1 MYIEKNFIKKI
12 KKLTYKKVKYH
23 LWTYFV
29 LQKLKDTSI
38 YFYLY
43 RSFWHSVLNLNF
55 NNISKNQ
62 KNYMSIDVDPGAGIG
77 HQLANYNS
85 AIWYAKKF
93 NLIHAHT
100 SFPNKKWEKLLG
112 FNYSIICSENLINKG
127 YKKIKLPI
135 FKEKNLIE
143 ISKIKKII
151 HSYRDQKIILF
162 LEFNQGY
169 TKQYQIADYQK
180 EKFYSSKQRKKD
192 ITIFNHKDVNIA
204 VHIRLPMIIEDVV
217 KRYNDINYTSNIIN
231 KSFNMLESALKKIKT
246 KKKIKIF
253 IFTQFYNK
261 NLEIFNKFSNVKY
274 CYKISPY
281 KSFISLVYADVLIT
295 SSSSFSYKA
304 GIISKGIKISP
315 KDFWHGYPIND
326 KKWVLTSAN
335 GRFIKKI
342 NKINIK

>member
-1 MYIEKNFIKKI
+1 MYIETNFVKKI
-12 KKLTYKKVKYH
+12 KKLTYQKVKYL

-29 LQKLKDTSI
+29 LKKLENTWI

-112 FNYSIICSENLINKG
+112 FNYSTICLENLLNKG

-135 FKEKNLIE
+135 FKEGDLIE

-151 HSYRDQKIILF
+151 HSYRDKKIVFF
-162 LEFNQGY
+162 LENNQGY
-169 TKQYQIADYQK
+169 TKQYQVAEILK
-180 EKFYSSKQRKKD
+180 EKFFSSKKRSKD
-192 ITIFNHKDVNIA
+192 KLIYSIKDFNIA
-204 VHIRLPMIIEDVV
+204 VHIRAGDIMNNEKLIN
-217 KRYNDINYTSNIIN
+217 KRFLDINY
-231 KSFNMLESALKKIKT
+231 FIKT
-246 KKKIKIF
+246 INESLSIIKTPKKKKIHIF
-253 IFTQFYNK
+253 SESKLDSFSKLTNFK
-261 NLEIFNKFSNVKY
+261 NIKFCHNLNQ
-274 CYKISPY
+274 YKT
-281 KSFISLVYADVLIT
+281 FLHFVYADLLIT
-295 SSSSFSYKA
+295 SKSSFSYKA
-304 GIISKGIKISP
+304 ALISKGIKVSP
-315 KDFWHGYPIND
+315 KNFWHSYPYND
-326 KKWVLTSAN
+326 KKWILTNAN
-335 GRFIKKI
+335 GRFKK
-342 NKINIK
+342 NK

>member
-12 KKLTYKKVKYH
+12 KKLTYKKVTYH

-29 LQKLKDTSI
+29 LQKLKDTSL

-112 FNYSIICSENLINKG
+112 FNYSTICLENLLNKG
-127 YKKIKLPI
+127 YKNIRLPI
-135 FKEKNLIE
+135 FKEKDLIE

-151 HSYRDQKIILF
+151 HSYRDQKIIFF
-162 LEFNQGY
+162 LEYNQGY
-169 TKQYQIADYQK
+169 TKQYQVAEILK
-180 EKFYSSKQRKKD
+180 EKFFSSKKRSKD
-192 ITIFNHKDVNIA
+192 KLIYNIKDFNIA
-204 VHIRLPMIIEDVV
+204 VHIRAGDIMNNEKSIN
-217 KRYNDINYTSNIIN
+217 KRFLDINY
-231 KSFNMLESALKKIKT
+231 FIKT
-246 KKKIKIF
+246 INESLSIIKTPKKKK
-253 IFTQFYNK
+253 FTYF
-261 NLEIFNKFSNVKY
+261 LGV
-274 CYKISPY
+274 
-281 KSFISLVYADVLIT
+281 SLTL
-295 SSSSFSYKA
+295 FQ
-304 GIISKGIKISP
+304 
-315 KDFWHGYPIND
+315 N
-326 KKWVLTSAN
+326 
-335 GRFIKKI
+335 
-342 NKINIK
+342 

>member
-1 MYIEKNFIKKI
+1 MYIETSFIKKI
-12 KKLTYKKVKYH
+12 KKLTYQKVKYH

-29 LQKLKDTSI
+29 LKKLTNTWI

-112 FNYSIICSENLINKG
+112 FNYSTICLENLINKD

-135 FKEKNLIE
+135 FKEGDLIE

-151 HSYRDQKIILF
+151 HSYRDQKIIFF
-162 LEFNQGY
+162 LEYNQGY
-169 TKQYQIADYQK
+169 TKQYQVAEILK
-180 EKFYSSKQRKKD
+180 EKFFSSKKRSKD
-192 ITIFNHKDVNIA
+192 KLIYNIKDFNIA
-204 VHIRLPMIIEDVV
+204 VHIRVGDIMNNEKLINE
-217 KRYNDINYTSNIIN
+217 RFLDINYFIKTIN
-231 KSFNMLESALKKIKT
+231 KSLSIINT
-246 KKKIKIF
+246 PKKKIIHIF
-253 IFTQFYNK
+253 SGDKLNSFSKLTNFK
-261 NLEIFNKFSNVKY
+261 NIKFCHNLNQ
-274 CYKISPY
+274 YKT
-281 KSFISLVYADVLIT
+281 FLHFVYADLLIT
-295 SSSSFSYKA
+295 SKSSFSYKA
-304 GIISKGIKISP
+304 ALISKGIKVSP
-315 KDFWHGYPIND
+315 KNFWHGYPKND
-326 KKWVLTSAN
+326 KKWYLTN
-335 GRFIKKI
+335 KDGKLKKNIKKI
-342 NKINIK
+342 IIK

>member
-1 MYIEKNFIKKI
+1 MYIETSFIKKI
-12 KKLTYKKVKYH
+12 KKLTYQKVKYH

-29 LQKLKDTSI
+29 LKKLKNTWI

-112 FNYSIICSENLINKG
+112 FNYSTICLENLINKD

-135 FKEKNLIE
+135 FKEGDLIE

-151 HSYRDQKIILF
+151 HSYRDQKIIFF
-162 LEFNQGY
+162 LEYNQGY
-169 TKQYQIADYQK
+169 TKQYQVAEILK
-180 EKFYSSKQRKKD
+180 EKFFSSKKRSKD
-192 ITIFNHKDVNIA
+192 KLIYNIKDFNIA
-204 VHIRLPMIIEDVV
+204 VHIRVGDIMNNEKLINE
-217 KRYNDINYTSNIIN
+217 RFLDINYFIKTIN
-231 KSFNMLESALKKIKT
+231 KSLSIINT
-246 KKKIKIF
+246 PKKKIIHIF
-253 IFTQFYNK
+253 SGDKLNSFSKLTNFK
-261 NLEIFNKFSNVKY
+261 NIKFCHNLNQ
-274 CYKISPY
+274 YKT
-281 KSFISLVYADVLIT
+281 FLHFVYADLLIT
-295 SSSSFSYKA
+295 SKSSFSYKA
-304 GIISKGIKISP
+304 ALISKGIKVSP
-315 KDFWHGYPIND
+315 KNFWHGYPYND
-326 KKWVLTSAN
+326 KKWILTKVN
-335 GRFIKKI
+335 GNFIK
-342 NKINIK
+342 